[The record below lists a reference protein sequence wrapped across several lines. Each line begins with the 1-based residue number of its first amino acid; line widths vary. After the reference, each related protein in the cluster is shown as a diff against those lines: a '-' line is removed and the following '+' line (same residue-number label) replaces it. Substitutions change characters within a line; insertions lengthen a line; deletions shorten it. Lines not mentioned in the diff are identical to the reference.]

1 MYQKEDLE
9 KRRDELK
16 RELEEL
22 TKNAQAQIDR
32 LVGAIA
38 ILNDLIEKFDQE
50 SQE

>member
-22 TKNAQAQIDR
+22 TRNAQAQIDR

-38 ILNDLIEKFDQE
+38 ILNELIDKFEKQE
-50 SQE
+50 